1 MKTRVRQQRQ
11 EGSAVI
17 VVLALVFLALA
28 YVAFNHRTLQSL
40 DREVKLI
47 EKRQIQRLQA
57 LASTNSW
64 PATNA
69 ALPAPAG
76 ISPAVPLERP

>member
-1 MKTRVRQQRQ
+1 MKMHTRQQEQ
-11 EGSAVI
+11 GSAVI
-17 VVLALVFLALA
+17 VVLGLVFLTLA

-47 EKRQIQRLQA
+47 EKRQVQRLQPPP
-57 LASTNSW
+57 STNSW

-69 ALPAPAG
+69 MVYPVRDSLSVANT
-76 ISPAVPLERP
+76 RQ